1 MYVLLRIGVL
11 VGFALGWLVYDTPV
25 RTEFAA
31 TVAMLVVVIDS
42 LRKDLLPRDKETDDG
57 F

>member
-11 VGFALGWLVYDTPV
+11 VALVWGWLAYDATV

-42 LRKDLLPRDKETDDG
+42 LRKDLLSRDKENHDD

>member
-11 VGFALGWLVYDTPV
+11 VALVWGWLAYDATV

-42 LRKDLLPRDKETDDG
+42 LRKDLLPRDKENHDD

>member
-11 VGFALGWLVYDTPV
+11 VALVWGWLAYDAPV

-42 LRKDLLPRDKETDDG
+42 LRKDLLPRDKENHDD

>member
-11 VGFALGWLVYDTPV
+11 VALVWGWLAYDAPV

-42 LRKDLLPRDKETDDG
+42 LRKDLLPPDKETDDR